1 MDTSETGGLSNHEQP
16 SVNNEV
22 ARFCALPLRDTWWQW
37 LLIYGLYLAATV
49 ALTWPVAGRI
59 GRDLPGGGPGDPQ
72 MYLWNLWWLKFSLL
86 SLHQN
91 PLWCS
96 WVTWPL
102 GCGFAFNTHTIL
114 YSAIGTLLSLIG
126 INFAASI
133 SLLFL
138 NSFALTGLGTYLWCR
153 EFGAGR
159 RAAFVGGFVVAFC
172 IYRLA
177 RGLCHYNLLATEWLP
192 FFWLA
197 FKRGFEGGRWQT
209 FSWAGVFLLL
219 SFWQDVQLFIFAL
232 MFAAVYFV
240 AAVVTT
246 PKRLAAPRVWRGLA
260 AMAFVFLLGSLP
272 YWIAVVPQLA
282 AGDYAVRENSPALA
296 ADVLSVLIPWPH
308 QWLLGGR
315 TWPAY
320 LKFNVTEIESAYIGY
335 MALVLASIG
344 FGVSRARKRG
354 IAWLA
359 VAGLVFF
366 VLSFGETLQIAGQSK
381 FRLFGHTYSI
391 VLPGALFAHIPVLQ
405 QFRVFSRFIF
415 LAVFA
420 LAVPV
425 ALAVDWLEARALSG
439 FLRRQ
444 PHMTQ
449 AIAPAIVALVALEIA
464 SVPYMTHPYILMK
477 YAPFRL
483 LERIRQDP
491 EISTVFTVPPAIQQP
506 NEIYYQMIHQKPI
519 YGGNLGRRPE
529 YLWRR
534 YYAMPGVGNFFWER
548 QEFLDPDQAAQE
560 LSRDFLDRF
569 IGMHNIKYMV
579 MGPMPK
585 GPIVRQLI
593 DAHFPIVTR
602 WRDGSFVLCELAR
615 PPADRPL
622 SIDLSQSW
630 GILYVGPGFQP
641 PSSVGSWA
649 TRRRA
654 DLTLPIRGASWK
666 ALDIEMAPVV
676 VKGATSQTVELSLNG
691 RSLGRVALE
700 PQLRSYQFAIPP
712 EALDDRPC
720 STLRFEFGYCIAPG
734 KKRRSRRT
742 EPLAAYVRQLHVL
755 DAPRED
761 LPVIG
766 R

>member
-1 MDTSETGGLSNHEQP
+1 MP
-16 SVNNEV
+16 
-22 ARFCALPLRDTWWQW
+22 ARFPLGSRRGP
-37 LLIYGLYLAATV
+37 LLVGVYLLYLVLTV
-49 ALTWPVAGRI
+49 VLTWPVAARI

-72 MYLWNLWWLKFSLL
+72 MYLWNMWWFKFSLF
-86 SLHQN
+86 SLHQS

-102 GCGFAFNTHTIL
+102 GCGFAFHTHTIL

-197 FKRGFEGGRWQT
+197 FKRGFESGRWQA
-209 FSWAGVFLLL
+209 FFWAGVCLLL
-219 SFWQDVQLFIFAL
+219 SFCQDVQLFIFAV
-232 MFAAVYFV
+232 MFATVYFV
-240 AAVVTT
+240 AAVAAN
-246 PKRLAAPRVWRGLA
+246 PARLTEARVWRGLA
-260 AMAFVFLLGSLP
+260 AMAFVFVLGSLP

-282 AGDYAVRENSPALA
+282 AGDYAVRDNSPALA
-296 ADVLSVLIPWPH
+296 ADVLSVFVPWPH
-308 QWLLGGR
+308 HSIVGG
-315 TWPAY
+315 
-320 LKFNVTEIESAYIGY
+320 LVTRVYGLFTCPEIETAYVGY
-335 MALVLASIG
+335 VALVLAVLG
-344 FGVSRARKRG
+344 FRAARAQKRR

-359 VAGLVFF
+359 VAGLIFF

-381 FRLFGHTYSI
+381 FRLFGHVYSI
-391 VLPGALFAHIPVLQ
+391 VLPGAIFAHVPILQ

-425 ALAVDWLEARALSG
+425 AFAVDWLEARALSG
-439 FLRRQ
+439 FLRRR
-444 PHMTQ
+444 PRMTW

-464 SVPYMTHPYILMK
+464 SVPYMTHPYILTQH
-477 YAPFRL
+477 APFRL

-491 EISTVFTVPPAIQQP
+491 ELTTVFTVPPAIQQP

-519 YGGNLGRRPE
+519 YGGNLGRRPD
-529 YLWRR
+529 YLWHR

-548 QEFLDPDQAAQE
+548 QEFLDADQAAQE
-560 LSRDFLDRF
+560 LTPDFLDRF

-585 GPIVRQLI
+585 GPVVRQLI
-593 DAHFPIVTR
+593 NAHFPIVAR
-602 WRDGSFVLCELAR
+602 WREGPFELYELAR

-622 SIDLSQSW
+622 SVDLSQPW

-654 DLTLPIRGASWK
+654 DLTLPIRGTAWK
-666 ALDIEMAPVV
+666 ALDVEMAPVV
-676 VKGATSQTVELSLNG
+676 VKGATSQTVELLLNG
-691 RSLGRVALE
+691 RPLGRVALE
-700 PQLRSYQFAIPP
+700 PQIRSYQFAIPP
-712 EALDDRPC
+712 AALDDRPC
-720 STLRFEFGYCIAPG
+720 STLRFEFGYCLAPG
-734 KKRRSRRT
+734 KKRRSRRA
-742 EPLAAYVRQLHVL
+742 EPLAAHVRQLHVL
-755 DAPRED
+755 ATPRDD
-761 LPVIG
+761 LPLIG